1 MKTSTLVV
9 VDPDE
14 INLSSLAS
22 VMNDAD
28 IECGI
33 DDNEIYILNS
43 FDFPVYLSID
53 SKSREIY
60 INSYL
65 GIKRESSLIDLAFF
79 IKKLNDEIHCHFN
92 FNKSDDGRIQ
102 IGGSSTFSY
111 YFGFHIES
119 LLHQIQMFA
128 DRFVSGC
135 FEDQEGSF
143 VNYDSE
149 GDIINMNIS
158 S

>member
-9 VDPDE
+9 IDPDE

-33 DDNEIYILNS
+33 DDDEIYILNS

-65 GIKRESSLIDLAFF
+65 GVKRESSLIDLAFF
-79 IKKLNDEIHCHFN
+79 IKKLNDEIYCDFN

-102 IGGSSTFSY
+102 IGGSSIFSY

-119 LLHQIQMFA
+119 LLHQIHMFS

-143 VNYDSE
+143 VNYDEE
-149 GDIINMNIS
+149 GNIINMNIS